1 MKYSNLIALAL
12 ISATAALAQSWSQ
25 PVREVEKEARSAVR
39 GACSGSILAN
49 SNVGSGAA
57 CSITLPDQQSVQAVP
72 AGKHLVVEDISA
84 SCETV
89 SGEIIAR
96 LSLGVFPPAPA
107 VAWHKWIP
115 LASQGTTGSI
125 APRTWRAASMPARFY
140 APPGSTLGLNLFSGT
155 PVTAYSSC
163 DVRFAGHLVNAQ

>member
-1 MKYSNLIALAL
+1 MKYTNLIALAL

-39 GACSGSILAN
+39 GACSGSIQAN
-49 SNVGSGAA
+49 HNVGSGA
-57 CSITLPDQQSVQAVP
+57 CSMTLAGEQLVQAVP
-72 AGKHLVVEDISA
+72 AGKHLVVEDVSA
-84 SCETV
+84 SCETAG
-89 SGEIIAR
+89 GELIAR

-107 VAWHKWIP
+107 VGWHKWIP
-115 LASQGTTGSI
+115 LASQGTTGGI
-125 APRTWRAASMPARFY
+125 APRTWRTGSIPAKFY

-163 DVRFAGHLVNAQ
+163 DVRFAGHLVNVQ